1 MLDGATVG
9 VVVPAYK
16 EERFILEVIDT
27 MPDFVDRIVV
37 INDGSPDRTG
47 ELLDE
52 RAATD
57 ARIVAIHH
65 ETNHGLGQ
73 SLIDGYVK
81 AREERLDVVA
91 VMAGDGQMAPGDLEP
106 IVRPIVDGLADYAKG
121 NRLLRDEVVERM
133 PRHRLIGNAV
143 LSLLTKFATGYW
155 KSMDPQ
161 CGYTAISGEA
171 LARIP
176 IESMIKGYGY
186 NAHILNMLNLA
197 NQRVAEVEVE
207 PVYRDEVSYIKLRR
221 YIPSVS
227 VLLIRLFWFRLTRR
241 YIVRD
246 FHPLALMYMF
256 SIFLGLTVIPL
267 LFGWVTYYFITD
279 GLVPRTSFM
288 TLAFTSMFATL
299 SLFFAM
305 WLDMEDNRWLW
316 TYPGRH
322 HDTRRP

>member
-1 MLDGATVG
+1 
-9 VVVPAYK
+9 
-16 EERFILEVIDT
+16 
-27 MPDFVDRIVV
+27 
-37 INDGSPDRTG
+37 
-47 ELLDE
+47 
-52 RAATD
+52 
-57 ARIVAIHH
+57 
-65 ETNHGLGQ
+65 
-73 SLIDGYVK
+73 
-81 AREERLDVVA
+81 
-91 VMAGDGQMAPGDLEP
+91 
-106 IVRPIVDGLADYAKG
+106 ADYAKG

-186 NAHILNMLNLA
+186 NVHILNMLNLA

-267 LFGWVTYYFITD
+267 LFGWVT
-279 GLVPRTSFM
+279 
-288 TLAFTSMFATL
+288 
-299 SLFFAM
+299 
-305 WLDMEDNRWLW
+305 
-316 TYPGRH
+316 
-322 HDTRRP
+322 